1 MLAEVTAKKKHEEA
15 LKITAEQKIAT
26 VTLIPLQ
33 KIHKKRDT
41 AWKVFKFEVFLVR
54 IFPRSDW
61 IRTRKITN
69 TDTFHAAALTIPQLT
84 KYFLPTATQTKKM

>member
-1 MLAEVTAKKKHEEA
+1 MEGDKDACRSCCKKKPEEA

-41 AWKVFKFEVFLVR
+41 A
-54 IFPRSDW
+54 
-61 IRTRKITN
+61 
-69 TDTFHAAALTIPQLT
+69 
-84 KYFLPTATQTKKM
+84 

>member
-1 MLAEVTAKKKHEEA
+1 MNKIMVTVVTDHFTTCVKCDMKIMQGKCSWRSKISNESMMEGDKDACRSCCKKKPEEA

-41 AWKVFKFEVFLVR
+41 A
-54 IFPRSDW
+54 
-61 IRTRKITN
+61 
-69 TDTFHAAALTIPQLT
+69 
-84 KYFLPTATQTKKM
+84 

>member
-1 MLAEVTAKKKHEEA
+1 MEGDKDACRSCCKKNPEEA

-41 AWKVFKFEVFLVR
+41 ARKVFKFEVFLVR
-54 IFPRSDW
+54 IFPRSG
-61 IRTRKITN
+61 
-69 TDTFHAAALTIPQLT
+69 
-84 KYFLPTATQTKKM
+84 

>member
-1 MLAEVTAKKKHEEA
+1 MMEGDKDACRSCCKKKPEEA

-41 AWKVFKFEVFLVR
+41 A
-54 IFPRSDW
+54 
-61 IRTRKITN
+61 
-69 TDTFHAAALTIPQLT
+69 
-84 KYFLPTATQTKKM
+84 